1 VLGRH
6 LHAFTIVL
14 LLLSGCGHSAPPQE
28 DDALH
33 LSAGRGGVR
42 RLTRFEYDN
51 TVADLLGDTTRSGQA
66 ALPEDPKTPFDNDF
80 RDQNVSS
87 VLIGAAE
94 SLARAAAERAVANA
108 TVRDRIV
115 SCRPKAPDD
124 AECLRAFITA
134 FGERALRR
142 PLAPHE
148 VERFLGLQS
157 FAKESGDFY
166 TGVALVIE
174 ALLQEPEFLYRVEL
188 GDRSPEAPAIRRLND
203 FDIATRLSYFLIGST
218 PPDELLKLAEASQLH
233 TRAQRHD
240 AALKLLADPR
250 AGAIVDR
257 FHALWLGY
265 TSLPHPPD
273 LSAAMQAESA
283 ALVKR
288 VVIERNADY
297 LDVFRSPETY
307 VSSDALAD
315 TYGLPRVGATP
326 QWVTYSGPARKGILS
341 HGSVLSA
348 ALKFGDTSVT
358 QRGLFVRRRLMCQDI
373 PPPPPNV
380 DVNKPLTTG
389 GKCKKQKQM
398 AHAVGG
404 CASCHDRMDKIGYGM
419 ENFDTSGRYRTFED
433 GAPDCPIDGQGEIV
447 GMGTFQG
454 VAGLADLLLSD
465 GTLESCVAQEVYRF
479 ALGRMIDSG
488 LDAYSLEQI
497 EDAFTKGEHRFSEL
511 LIGIVESDGFVLRK
525 EEE

>member
-1 VLGRH
+1 MLGRVH
-6 LHAFTIVL
+6 VFALVL
-14 LLLSGCGHSAPPQE
+14 LFFSGCGHSAPPQE
-28 DDALH
+28 DDSLH
-33 LSAGRGGVR
+33 LNAGPGGVR

-51 TVADLLGDTTRSGQA
+51 TLADLLGDTTRSGQA
-66 ALPEDPKTPFDNDF
+66 TLPEDPKTPFDNDF

-94 SLARAAAERAVANA
+94 PLARAAAERAIGSAS
-108 TVRDRIV
+108 VRDRIV
-115 SCRPKAPDD
+115 PCRPSGPDD
-124 AECLRAFITA
+124 TQCLRAFITS

-142 PLAPHE
+142 PLGSDE
-148 VERFLGLQS
+148 VDRFLDLQS
-157 FAKESGDFY
+157 FATESGDFY
-166 TGVALVIE
+166 TGVTLIIE

-188 GDRSPEAPAIRRLND
+188 GDRTPDVPSMRRLND
-203 FDIATRLSYFLIGST
+203 FDIATRLSYFLLGST
-218 PPDELLKLAEASQLH
+218 PPDEVLRLAEAGQLQ
-233 TRAQRHD
+233 TRAQRRD

-273 LSAAMQAESA
+273 LSAAMQAESS

-288 VVIERNADY
+288 VLIDRNDDY
-297 LDVFRSPETY
+297 FELFRSAQTY
-307 VSSDALAD
+307 VTNDALAD
-315 TYGLPRVGATP
+315 NYGLPRVGATP

-341 HGSVLSA
+341 HGTVLSA

-380 DVNKPLTTG
+380 DVNKPLTEG

-404 CASCHDRMDKIGYGM
+404 CASCHDRMDKIGYGL

-454 VAGLADLLLSD
+454 VAGLADLLLGD
-465 GTLESCVAQEVYRF
+465 KTLGACVVQQVYRF
-479 ALGRMIDSG
+479 ALGRTVDQA
-488 LDAYSLEQI
+488 LDAYSLAQI
-497 EDAFTKGEHRFSEL
+497 QDAFTKGDHRFSEL